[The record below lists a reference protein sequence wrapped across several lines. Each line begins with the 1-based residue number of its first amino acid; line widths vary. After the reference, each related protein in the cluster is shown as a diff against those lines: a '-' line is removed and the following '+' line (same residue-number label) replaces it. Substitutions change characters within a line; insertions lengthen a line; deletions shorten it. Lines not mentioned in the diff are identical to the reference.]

1 MADEVNTSQGMEY
14 EIATADSGVVKS
26 LDKLCDAL
34 NNVYKNL
41 EKIEDASDDAFDAG
55 KVDRMTNSL
64 GKIADQ
70 LAAAAQ
76 RFDQSTERMLSAME
90 NSSKSS
96 RKSTTRKSSTKS
108 EPEPAEINADD
119 ISLTKPIKSNSEP
132 PKQTDSLEIY
142 KQEIDSLFE
151 EYRKLTDKLG
161 QSTSARGMETLR
173 AQIESV
179 IEQLNQMSRLYD
191 AVASRS
197 DDKASIPGYNETM
210 AKSGLAND
218 VFADQKKNFA
228 KLDISEYEKQ
238 IQSLMSKLNALSN
251 KSVRTNLD
259 QTEVTRYQELIRQ
272 VSELQRKLSE
282 LSKEHK
288 INIDTSATE
297 QEIASLQSRLN
308 QIMSGGDGGT
318 RRMKFSMSTLLSMA
332 KQLPSTFSR
341 AFKAVHK
348 ISSAFSKIG
357 RFISNCVKRISSFV
371 KHLFKAK
378 KHTTSLGKEFKYFLR
393 MLSSATLFRTFS
405 KITESMAEA
414 KDALARIS
422 DTYNAALSKLQTSLN
437 ATRNALVSAF
447 APIQSLF
454 NGPFTSIMAL
464 IERAADKIGMA
475 FAALNGQD
483 VYEKLTQDAVNY
495 RDTLEDVNKAQKQV
509 IGGLDELNI
518 LQENKDKTDEFNFRV
533 EYVTIDKG
541 VSNVFK
547 RIRELWKSGEY
558 RKTGEFIAQQ
568 INGWFENLDLTDNV
582 SNIEGSMNKLVSALN
597 GFFENFD
604 GQIVGEK
611 LADIINGALEM
622 MNGLIEG
629 LDFKLMF
636 SKIGD
641 MIKTFFDQMDAD
653 TVGEFITGIGSILID
668 GIVAMCDVLTSDEVV
683 GKTLEIIDSVAEK
696 INDALAD
703 DEKRSKIA
711 QTLGDTIS
719 TVINTLMYAFNSIDW
734 VNLVKGFTEALNTA
748 LQNIDKDELRQV
760 VDNLGKILTTLI
772 AEIDWETLGQLIGV
786 CMGPILENIGQAM
799 KYALTGSV
807 DLLQGF
813 LQSLVPTI
821 DDDSEAILARQGYQY
836 AKARNDPETAAAS
849 WATYLK
855 YSGTSMADSESVRQ
869 VVDAMPLSDEI
880 QADIEAYGKLG
891 EMSAEEFSER
901 FNAALDLNLGQHTA
915 SSGSKHGGGGS
926 DKLSSGF
933 IGGGGKASQSGGA
946 GFGATKHGGRGGA
959 FGTGRSVADEYISGF
974 CSADWTLT
982 GEFAADGIMQG
993 MDSAFASVQ
1002 RWGKDFLTATQDV
1015 FMIKSPSKLFRKF
1028 VGKFLG
1034 LGVALGLYDSTPEM
1048 LKSVDSASDAMI
1060 SEFDKKQ
1067 IRLNKFTARGN
1078 VSIPDAA
1085 MSKIGGAN
1093 NRAFNDR
1100 QDNNGVVGAIETMTY
1115 KIVDAVKEKTTDA
1128 YIDGQKVTDNVT
1140 ARQSA
1145 RVKMTGKPAMA

>member
-55 KVDRMTNSL
+55 KVDRMTNAM

-96 RKSTTRKSSTKS
+96 RKSTTRKSSKKS
-108 EPEPAEINADD
+108 EPEPVETNFDNINPHTPD
-119 ISLTKPIKSNSEP
+119 INKANTESS
-132 PKQTDSLEIY
+132 KQTNPLDIY

-151 EYRKLTDKLG
+151 DYVKLTDKLG

-218 VFADQKKNFA
+218 VFADQKKAFA

-251 KSVRTNLD
+251 KSVKTNLD

-272 VSELQRKLSE
+272 VSELQLRLSE

-297 QEIASLQSRLN
+297 QQIESLQSQLN
-308 QIMSGGDGGT
+308 QIMSGSNNST
-318 RRMKFSMSTLLSMA
+318 RRMKFSMSTLISMA
-332 KQLPSTFSR
+332 KQLPSSFSR
-341 AFKAVHK
+341 AFKTVHK
-348 ISSAFSKIG
+348 IANVFSKIG
-357 RFISNCVKRISSFV
+357 RFISRCVKRIGSFV

-378 KHTTSLGKEFKYFLR
+378 RHTTSLSSEFKYFLR

-405 KITESMAEA
+405 KITDSMAEA

-422 DTYNAALSKLQTSLN
+422 DTYNASLSKLQTSLN
-437 ATRNALVSAF
+437 ATRNAIVSAF

-454 NGPFTSIMAL
+454 NGPFTSVMAL

-541 VSNVFK
+541 VSGIFK

-558 RKTGEFIAQQ
+558 KRTGEFIAEQ
-568 INGWFENLDLTDNV
+568 INAWFSGLEINDFFAPIKQATDSV
-582 SNIEGSMNKLVSALN
+582 ITALN
-597 GFFENFD
+597 GFIEKFD
-604 GQIVGEK
+604 GALLGEQMGK
-611 LADIINGALEM
+611 FVTGLVDIMADIVENGEWDKF
-622 MNGLIEG
+622 I
-629 LDFKLMF
+629 
-636 SKIGD
+636 SKFGEA
-641 MIKTFFDQMDAD
+641 MKTF
-653 TVGEFITGIGSILID
+653 ITSLPAERIGSMMGNVITIILNSILT
-668 GIVAMCDVLTSDEVV
+668 IAEVLTDDEVV
-683 GKTLEIIDSVAEK
+683 NQIILALETAIDK
-696 INDALAD
+696 INEFFDDPAHVERMGTTLGKLINGVVRIVNTITKKLNLSPVLDALNLALETTD
-703 DEKRSKIA
+703 QGQLKSGINNLTSIIENAFTSDFVSNIA
-711 QTLGDTIS
+711 AIIAKGVLSAIETVLKYMVLGLV
-719 TVINTLMYAFNSIDW
+719 VIVESALNLLLTPFVGIIENVNKLL
-734 VNLVKGFTEALNTA
+734 NLVGVDTSGIISPDFGVKSMWKDHAISKAIGIQMGIIEPEVKGNYIANPTNEQLEAYR
-748 LQNIDKDELRQV
+748 QQVGDEMYQ
-760 VDNLGKILTTLI
+760 KY
-772 AEIDWETLGQLIGV
+772 
-786 CMGPILENIGQAM
+786 LENVGKSNADSYIG
-799 KYALTGSV
+799 GWNSG
-807 DLLQGF
+807 DWD
-813 LQSLVPTI
+813 SLV
-821 DDDSEAILARQGYQY
+821 DGLMG
-836 AKARNDPETAAAS
+836 
-849 WATYLK
+849 
-855 YSGTSMADSESVRQ
+855 
-869 VVDAMPLSDEI
+869 
-880 QADIEAYGKLG
+880 
-891 EMSAEEFSER
+891 
-901 FNAALDLNLGQHTA
+901 
-915 SSGSKHGGGGS
+915 
-926 DKLSSGF
+926 DKM
-933 IGGGGKASQSGGA
+933 GGGKASQNGGA
-946 GFGATKHGGRGGA
+946 GFGATKHGGGGGA
-959 FGTGRSVADEYISGF
+959 FEYGRSVADEYRRGF
-974 CSADWTLT
+974 SSADWVQT
-982 GEFAADGIMQG
+982 GRFASDGIMQG
-993 MDSAFASVQ
+993 MDSAFAGVQ
-1002 RWGKDFLTATQDV
+1002 RWGRDFLAATQDV
-1015 FMIKSPSKLFRKF
+1015 FMIASPSKLFRKF

-1034 LGVALGLYDSTPEM
+1034 LGIALGLYDSTPAM
-1048 LKSVDSASDAMI
+1048 LKSVDSASDSMI
-1060 SEFDKKQ
+1060 REFDKKP
-1067 IRLNKFTARGN
+1067 IRLNKFTARGS
-1078 VSIPDAA
+1078 VSIPDTAT
-1085 MSKIGGAN
+1085 SKIGGAN
-1093 NRAFNDR
+1093 NRAFDDR

-1128 YIDGQKVTDNVT
+1128 YIDGQKVTDNVS